1 MQKKARL
8 RKQFKKPGIDG
19 ILITDIVNVRYLT
32 GFTGSSGFLVLTK
45 KHAIFATDFRYKE
58 QAEHEIKGYRVRIE
72 NSERSGEIKD
82 ICDACGIKKL
92 GFEDQG
98 MTYGFYRKLVKRK
111 IRLVPVTSIV
121 ESLRVIKSPEE
132 LSYIKIAVKRAESA
146 FRKLTPFIKAGA
158 TELKIALKFEELLKK
173 EGCKRMPFEVI
184 VASGFMSALPHA
196 RPSGR
201 RLKKGDLVVI
211 DWGGE
216 YEGYCSDMTRTV
228 LIKGNNMSRQM
239 ELYKNV
245 LEARNRAVESI
256 KSGIKSAEIDN
267 AAREYIS
274 KEGYGDF
281 FGHGTGHGV
290 GLAVHERPVI
300 SWRNKEEIEEN
311 MVFTVEPGIYL
322 PGFGGVRIEDMV
334 AVKKNRAEMLTSL
347 PRKLKIIEG

>member
-8 RKQFKKPGIDG
+8 RKQFKKTGIDG

-32 GFTGSSGFLVLTK
+32 GFTGSSGFLVITK
-45 KHAIFATDFRYKE
+45 KHAIFTTDFRYKE

-72 NSERSGEIKD
+72 DSERSGEIKD
-82 ICDACGIKKL
+82 ICDVCGIKKL
-92 GFEDQG
+92 GFEDHG
-98 MTYGFYRKLVKRK
+98 MTYGFYRKLVRRK

-256 KSGIKSAEIDN
+256 KTGIKSAEIDN

-347 PRKLKIIEG
+347 PRKLIIIEG

>member
-8 RKQFKKPGIDG
+8 RKQFKKLKVDG
-19 ILITDIVNVRYLT
+19 ILVTNLTNVRYLT
-32 GFTGSSGFLVLTK
+32 GFTGSSGYVVINK
-45 KHAIFATDFRYKE
+45 KHAIFVTDFRYKE

-72 NSERSGEIKD
+72 DAERSGEIKD

-92 GFEDQG
+92 GFEDHG
-98 MTYGFYRKLVKRK
+98 MTYGFYRKLVRKK
-111 IRLVPVTSIV
+111 IRLVPMTSIV

-228 LIKGNNMSRQM
+228 LIKGNNISRQM

-267 AAREYIS
+267 AAREYIR

-322 PGFGGVRIEDMV
+322 PGFGGVRIEEMV

-347 PRKLKIIEG
+347 TRKLRIIEG

>member
-1 MQKKARL
+1 MQKKACL
-8 RKQFKKPGIDG
+8 RKQFKKLKVDG
-19 ILITDIVNVRYLT
+19 ILVTNLTNVRYLT
-32 GFTGSSGFLVLTK
+32 GFTGSSGYVVINK
-45 KHAIFATDFRYKE
+45 KHAIFVTDFRYKE

-72 NSERSGEIKD
+72 DAERSGEIKD

-92 GFEDQG
+92 GFEDHG
-98 MTYGFYRKLVKRK
+98 MTYGFYRKLVRKK
-111 IRLVPVTSIV
+111 IRLVPMTSIV

-228 LIKGNNMSRQM
+228 LIKGNNISRQM

-267 AAREYIS
+267 AAREYIR

-322 PGFGGVRIEDMV
+322 PGFGGVRIEEMV

-347 PRKLKIIEG
+347 TRKLRIIEG